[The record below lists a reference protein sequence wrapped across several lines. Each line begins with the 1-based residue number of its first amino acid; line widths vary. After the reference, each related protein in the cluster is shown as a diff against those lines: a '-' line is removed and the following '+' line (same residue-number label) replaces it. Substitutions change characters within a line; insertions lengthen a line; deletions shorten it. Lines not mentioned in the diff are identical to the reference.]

1 MTNDINDGYY
11 YVRVT
16 SKNCFCLNPFS
27 YPTLAAKLYDD
38 QQKNKFEVNKYGCVI
53 GNRNFGIALFQR
65 LKVF

>member
-1 MTNDINDGYY
+1 MTNGINNGYY

-16 SKNCFCLNPFS
+16 SKKLFLPESLLMPYACS
-27 YPTLAAKLYDD
+27 QTTL
-38 QQKNKFEVNKYGCVI
+38 QKNEIKVNEYGCVI